1 MATFESDEDVKKAHF
16 DKLTIKIASGDVI
29 GTQWSRGE
37 IKKPETINYRT
48 FKPEKGGL
56 FCEKIFGPT
65 RDWECACGKYKKIKH
80 KGIVCDR
87 CGVEV
92 TLSKVRRER
101 MAHIDLAVPVVH
113 IWFFK
118 TMPSRIGNLLG
129 MSTADLERVIYY
141 EEYVVTDPGR
151 TDLMKKQLLND
162 NEYREAQEKWGSD
175 GFVARMGGEAI
186 HHLLQ
191 SEDLATLVVEL
202 KDKLRKTKSMQA
214 RMKLAKRLKI
224 VEGFSQSTNKP
235 EWMVLSRVPVIPPD
249 LRPLVPLDGGR
260 FATSDLNDLYRR
272 VINRNNRLKA
282 ILKLKTPDVIVRNE
296 KRMLQEAVDALFDNG
311 RHGHP
316 VMGAGNRPLKA
327 LSEMLKGKQGR
338 FRQNLLG
345 KRVDYSGRSVIVV
358 GPELKFNQCGLPKK
372 MALDLFEPFIVKR
385 LKDLGLVYTIR
396 SAKKLIQKQAPEVW
410 DVLEEIIKGHP
421 VLLNRAPT
429 LHRLGIQAFEPVL
442 IEGKAIRI
450 HPLVTPAFNADFDGD
465 QMAVHVP
472 LSIEAQLE
480 AKLLMMAP
488 DNIFLPSSGKP
499 VAVPSKD
506 MVLGL
511 YYIMH
516 DPIVVPGKED
526 RKIKIFADTEEV
538 LMALHA
544 SGSYNW
550 REELKEGER
559 VDHFGRG
566 IHIHEKIKVRI
577 DGGIIETTPGRVLF
591 NTIVPKQ
598 LGFQNYVLRNKKL
611 SQLVLEC
618 YKKIG
623 LEGTVRFLDQMKNLG
638 FAEATRA
645 AISMG
650 TSDVKIPANKKKML
664 DDAGK
669 RVAVVRKQYE
679 DGIITEGERHSKIIS
694 IWTEVSD
701 KLSEELFKLIFDT
714 SSGNLNPLYLMVDS
728 GARANKSQVKQLG
741 ALRGLMAKPS
751 GEIIESPIRANF
763 CEGLTV
769 MEYFISTHGAR
780 KGLSDTAL
788 KTADS
793 GYLTRRL
800 VDVSQ
805 DVIVTRDDCGTL
817 NGIEVCAIKQ
827 GMEELLPLKDRIY
840 GRTVLED
847 IYLPGDSTK
856 ILAHAGDVLT
866 TLQAEA
872 IDDAGIETIRI
883 RSALT
888 CESKRGICAKCY
900 GLNLATGNLV
910 GMGEAIGIIAAQSI
924 GEPGTQLTMRTF
936 HLGGIASAGA
946 TPEFSAEQDGILVY
960 MGLRVVQNEEGQW
973 LVLNKNGSLQVVRD
987 EGRTLDDYKKLLSNK
1002 SIEPLQTCTVEPGT
1016 KILFQDGAKLKG
1028 KTKIA
1033 HWEQHSYL
1041 IICERP
1047 GYVKY
1052 EDLVE
1057 GISTQREVN
1066 KQTGQVE
1073 LIVKQHRGELHPQ
1086 VVIYADSDCTEL
1098 VGTYAIPASAV
1109 IAAREGQ
1116 FVSAGMVL
1124 AKLPRGAIKTKDIT
1138 GGLPRVAELFEA
1150 RRPKEAAEIA
1160 KIDGV
1165 VDFRGVQKNKRIVVV
1180 RDEATGMEEE
1190 HLIPLTKHLI
1200 VQKGDQ
1206 VVKGQQL
1213 TDGLVVLQ
1221 EILDICGVRE
1231 LQKYLV
1237 NQVQEVYRLQGVDIN
1252 DKHVE
1257 IIARQMLQKVRITDP
1272 GDTIFLHGEDVDRK
1286 VFHEQNR
1293 KTIEDGGKPAAAA
1306 PVLLGITRASLG
1318 TESFI
1323 SAASFQETTRV
1334 LTEAASESKA
1344 DYMLDMKANLI
1355 MGHMI
1360 PGGTGFEYHKR
1371 VNKFIEAQTVEQL
1384 EIDFTSEATAVI

>member
-1 MATFESDEDVKKAHF
+1 MSQFEDEDVKNSHF
-16 DKLTIKIASGDVI
+16 DKVTIKISSGDVVRD
-29 GTQWSRGE
+29 QWSRGE
-37 IKKPETINYRT
+37 VKKPETINYRT

-92 TLSKVRRER
+92 TIAKVRRER
-101 MAHIDLAVPVVH
+101 MAHIELAVPVVH

-118 TMPSRIGNLLG
+118 TMPSRLGNIIGL
-129 MSTADLERVIYY
+129 STSELERVIYY
-141 EEYVVTDPGR
+141 EEYIVTDPGR
-151 TDLMKKQLLND
+151 SELLKKQLLND

-175 GFVARMGGEAI
+175 GFTAMMGGEAI
-186 HHLLQ
+186 QSLLQ
-191 SEDLATLVVEL
+191 TEDLPSLVVDL
-202 KDKLRKTKSMQA
+202 KDKLKKTKSMQA

-224 VEGFSQSTNKP
+224 IEGFATSTNKP
-235 EWMVLSRVPVIPPD
+235 EWMVLSAVPIIPPD

-272 VINRNNRLKA
+272 VINRNNRLKS
-282 ILKLKTPDVIVRNE
+282 ILKLKTPDVIIRNE

-385 LKDLGLVYTIR
+385 LKDLGYVYTIR
-396 SAKKLIQKQAPEVW
+396 SAKKMIQKQSPEVW

-429 LHRLGIQAFEPVL
+429 LHRLGIQAFEPIL
-442 IEGKAIRI
+442 IEGRAIRI

-472 LSIEAQLE
+472 LSVEAQLE
-480 AKLLMMAP
+480 AKILMMAP

-499 VAVPSKD
+499 VAVPAQD
-506 MVLGL
+506 MILGL
-511 YYIMH
+511 YYLMH
-516 DPIVVPGKED
+516 DPVVQPHKEGH
-526 RKIKIFADTEEV
+526 KIKTFSGPEEV

-550 REELKEGER
+550 FEQKQEGR
-559 VDHFGRG
+559 IDHLGRG
-566 IHIHEKIKVRI
+566 IHIHEKIKVLI
-577 DGGIIETTPGRVLF
+577 DGGIIETTPGRVVF
-591 NTIVPKQ
+591 NTIVPKE
-598 LGFQNYVLRNKKL
+598 LGFQNYVLRKKRL
-611 SQLVLEC
+611 SELVLEC
-618 YKKIG
+618 YKKVG
-623 LEGTVRFLDQMKNLG
+623 LEATVRFLDKMKNLG
-638 FAEATRA
+638 FAESTRA

-650 TSDVKIPANKKKML
+650 TWDVKVPSHKPQVLKEAAN
-664 DDAGK
+664 
-669 RVAVVRKQYE
+669 RVAIVKKQYE
-679 DGIITEGERHSKIIS
+679 DGIITDGERHSKIVS
-694 IWTEVSD
+694 IWTEVTD
-701 KLSEELFKLIFDT
+701 KLSEELFKLIYDT
-714 SSGNLNPLYLMVDS
+714 SKGSLNPLYLMVDS
-728 GARANKSQVKQLG
+728 GARGNKSQIKQLG
-741 ALRGLMAKPS
+741 ALRGLMTKPT
-751 GEIIESPIRANF
+751 GEIIEYPITANF
-763 CEGLTV
+763 REGLTV

-800 VDVSQ
+800 VDVAQ
-805 DVIVTRDDCGTL
+805 DVIVTREDCGTI
-817 NGIEVCAIKQ
+817 NGIEVGAIKQ
-827 GMEELLPLKDRIY
+827 GMEELLPIKDRIY
-840 GRTVLED
+840 GRTVLDD
-847 IYLPGDSTK
+847 IHLPGDRTK
-856 ILAHAGDVLT
+856 TLARAGDVLNNA
-866 TLQAEA
+866 QAEA
-872 IDDAGIETIRI
+872 IDDAGIEMVRI

-900 GLNLATGNLV
+900 GLNLATGNVV

-936 HLGGIASAGA
+936 HLGGIASAGL
-946 TPEFSAEQDGILVY
+946 TPEMISEHNGVLVY
-960 MGLRVVQNEEGQW
+960 TDIRTVKNEEGHYIA
-973 LVLNKNGSLQVVRD
+973 LNKNGLLQIVRD
-987 EGRTLDDYKKLLSNK
+987 EGRSLEDYKKLLGNK
-1002 SIEPLQTCTVEPGT
+1002 SIEPLQSFTIELGA
-1016 KILFQDGAKLKG
+1016 KILLADGSKIKKG
-1028 KTKIA
+1028 EKA
-1033 HWEQHSYL
+1033 AQWEQHSSP

-1047 GYVKY
+1047 GFVKY

-1057 GISTQREVN
+1057 GISVMREVN

-1073 LIVKQHRGELHPQ
+1073 MIVKQHRGELHPQ
-1086 VVIYADSDCTEL
+1086 IVIYTDPEFTEL
-1098 VGTYAIPASAV
+1098 VGTYAIPASAIITV
-1109 IAAREGQ
+1109 REGQ
-1116 FVSAGMVL
+1116 KVTAGMIL

-1150 RRPKEAAEIA
+1150 RKPKDAAEIA
-1160 KIDGV
+1160 KIDGI

-1180 RDEATGMEEE
+1180 RDDVTGMEEE
-1190 HLIPLTKHLI
+1190 HLIPLSKHLI
-1200 VQKGDQ
+1200 VQKGDN
-1206 VVKGQQL
+1206 VIKGQQL
-1213 TDGLVVLQ
+1213 TEGLVVSQ
-1221 EILDICGVRE
+1221 EILEICGSRE

-1252 DKHVE
+1252 DKHIE
-1257 IIARQMLQKVRITDP
+1257 IIVRQMLQKVRISDP
-1272 GDTIFLHGEDVDRK
+1272 GDTICLHGEDIDK
-1286 VFHEQNR
+1286 KAFYEINR
-1293 KTIEDGGKPAAAA
+1293 KTMEEGGKPAQAA

-1318 TESFI
+1318 TESFL
-1323 SAASFQETTRV
+1323 SAASFMETTRI
-1334 LTEAASESKA
+1334 LTEAACESKT
-1344 DYMLDMKANLI
+1344 DYLLDTKANLI

-1360 PGGTGFEYHKR
+1360 PAGTGYEYHKK
-1371 VNKFIEAQTVEQL
+1371 VNRYIESQSEML
-1384 EIDFTSEATAVI
+1384 DIDFESEAAIR

>member
-1 MATFESDEDVKKAHF
+1 MFNADEDVRASHF
-16 DKLTIKIASGDVI
+16 DKLTIKIASDDVI
-29 GTQWSRGE
+29 RNQWSRGE
-37 IKKPETINYRT
+37 VKKPETINYRT

-92 TLSKVRRER
+92 TVSKVRRER

-118 TMPSRIGNLLG
+118 TMPSRIGNILG

-151 TDLMKKQLLND
+151 TELQKKQLLND

-175 GFVARMGGEAI
+175 AFTVKMGGEAI
-186 HHLLQ
+186 QELLK
-191 SEDLATLVVEL
+191 SEDLKALVVDL

-224 VEGFSQSTNKP
+224 VEGFATSTNNP
-235 EWMVLSRVPVIPPD
+235 DWMVISSTPIIPPD

-272 VINRNNRLKA
+272 VINRNNRLKS

-358 GPELKFNQCGLPKK
+358 GPELRFNQCGLPKK

-385 LKDLGLVYTIR
+385 LKDLGYVYTIR
-396 SAKKLIQKQAPEVW
+396 SAKKMIQKQAPEVW

-499 VAVPSKD
+499 VAVPSQD
-506 MVLGL
+506 MILGL
-511 YYIMH
+511 YYLMH
-516 DPIVVPGKED
+516 DPVVLPEKQG
-526 RKIKIFADTEEV
+526 RKIKVFGSPDEV
-538 LMALHA
+538 LMALHS
-544 SGSYNW
+544 SGSFNW
-550 REELKEGER
+550 FEEGGSVKNAR
-559 VDHFGRG
+559 RDHLGRG
-566 IHIHEKIKVRI
+566 LPLHEKIKVLV
-577 DGGIIETTPGRVLF
+577 DGGIVETTPGRVVF
-591 NTIVPKQ
+591 NTIVPKG
-598 LGFQNYVLRNKKL
+598 LGFQNYVLRKKRL
-611 SQLVLEC
+611 SELVLEC
-618 YKKIG
+618 YKKLG
-623 LEGTVRFLDQMKNLG
+623 LEATVQFLDNMKNLG

-650 TSDVKIPANKKKML
+650 TCDIKVPAHKKQVL
-664 DDAGK
+664 EEAYK
-669 RVAVVRKQYE
+669 RVAVVKKQYD

-714 SSGNLNPLYLMVDS
+714 TTGQLNPLYLMVDS
-728 GARANKSQVKQLG
+728 GARGNKSQVKQLG

-751 GEIIESPIRANF
+751 GEIIESPITANF
-763 CEGLTV
+763 REGLTV

-800 VDVSQ
+800 VDVAQ
-805 DVIVTRDDCGTL
+805 DVIITRDDCGTL
-817 NGIEVCAIKQ
+817 NGIEVAAIKQ
-827 GMEELLPLKDRIY
+827 GTEELLPIKDRIF

-847 IYLPGDSTK
+847 IHQPGDSK
-856 ILAHAGDVLT
+856 KVLAKAGDVLT
-866 TLQAEA
+866 TQQAEA
-872 IDDAGIETIRI
+872 IDDAGIESVRI
-883 RSALT
+883 RSPLN

-936 HLGGIASAGA
+936 HLGGIASAGLS
-946 TPEFSAEQDGILVY
+946 PELISEHDGILVY
-960 MGLRVVQNEEGQW
+960 MDIRVVQNEEGHW
-973 LVLNKNGSLQVVRD
+973 VAVNKNGSLQIVRD
-987 EGRTLDDYKKLLSNK
+987 EGRTLDDYKKLLRNK
-1002 SIEPLQTCTVEPGT
+1002 SIEPLQTFPIELGT
-1016 KILFQDGAKLKG
+1016 QILLSDAARVKK
-1028 KTKIA
+1028 KTKVA
-1033 HWEQHSYL
+1033 QWEQHSSP

-1047 GYVKY
+1047 GFVKY

-1057 GISTQREVN
+1057 GISTIKEVN

-1073 LIVKQHRGELHPQ
+1073 LVVKQHRGELHPQ
-1086 VVIYADSDCTEL
+1086 IAIFTDADCSEL
-1098 VGTYAIPASAV
+1098 VGTYAIPAGAV
-1109 IAAREGQ
+1109 ITVREGQ
-1116 FVSAGMVL
+1116 FVKAGAVL

-1138 GGLPRVAELFEA
+1138 GGLPRVAELCEA
-1150 RRPKEAAEIA
+1150 RRPKDAAEIA
-1160 KIDGV
+1160 KIDGE

-1180 RDEATGMEEE
+1180 KDAVTGMEEE

-1200 VQKGDQ
+1200 VQKGDM
-1206 VVKGQQL
+1206 VIKGQQL
-1213 TDGLVVLQ
+1213 TEGLVVLQ

-1257 IIARQMLQKVRITDP
+1257 IIVRQMLQKVRVTDS
-1272 GDTIFLHGEDVDRK
+1272 GDTTFLHGEDVDK
-1286 VFHEQNR
+1286 KAFHQQNL
-1293 KTIEDGGKPAAAA
+1293 KTMEEGGKPAQAA
-1306 PVLLGITRASLG
+1306 PILLGITRASLG

-1334 LTEAASESKA
+1334 LTEAATESKT
-1344 DYMLDMKANLI
+1344 DYLLDIKANLI

-1360 PGGTGFEYHKR
+1360 PGGTGFEYHKK
-1371 VNKFIEAQTVEQL
+1371 VNKFVDAQGMEDLQ
-1384 EIDFTSEATAVI
+1384 IDFVSETA